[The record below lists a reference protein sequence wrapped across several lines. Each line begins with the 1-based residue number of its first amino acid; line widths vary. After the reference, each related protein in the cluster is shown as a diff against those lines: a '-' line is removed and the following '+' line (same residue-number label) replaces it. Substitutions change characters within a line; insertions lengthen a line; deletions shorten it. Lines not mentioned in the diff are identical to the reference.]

1 MFTSNIKLFIIVLL
15 FTVVYSYEFQQ
26 AGYDVLLNK
35 FDNLTQ
41 RVLRKYCPSFEAV
54 DQNNNDKEVA
64 PYTTYRFRCR
74 LVVDFSLILKL
85 IRLTKT

>member
-1 MFTSNIKLFIIVLL
+1 MTITMFTSNIKLLTTVLM
-15 FTVVYSYEFQQ
+15 FTVVYSFEFQQ

-41 RVLRKYCPSFEAV
+41 RVIRKYCPSFETV
-54 DQNNNDKEVA
+54 HQNNNDNPVA

-74 LVVDFSLILKL
+74 
-85 IRLTKT
+85 